1 MADTNTASKIP
12 PIIVTSSEQLAEL
25 IEAAVS
31 HALLNQR
38 SEAPAPLARARLTVD
53 ETAEILRCSPRLV
66 RRLIALGRLHAS
78 KLEKGGSSRVLIAR
92 SEVDRLI
99 AEAALLPSCRSRTG
113 SLR

>member
-1 MADTNTASKIP
+1 MPDTNAASKGS

-31 HALLNQR
+31 RALVHQR
-38 SEAPAPLARARLTVD
+38 AEAPAPLARARLTVA
-53 ETAEILRCSPRLV
+53 ETAEILRCSPRHV
-66 RRLIALGRLHAS
+66 RRLIALGRLRAS

-99 AEAALLPSCRSRTG
+99 AEAAL
-113 SLR
+113 